1 MADEEL
7 KRESGEET
15 SEGTIDY
22 ISAINE
28 LKKNT
33 VPKSEYAKLKEENKR
48 LLDNVINGTELPEE
62 MKSRQEEPKADIA
75 ALREELYGGKKEL
88 SNLEYM
94 EKTLELR
101 DALMANG
108 EPDPFVA
115 NGVKI
120 DNPPTRETYERAQ
133 ELADIYRE
141 CIEYAQGDSALF
153 TQELQRRTVDTA
165 PLAQRQN
172 SFRR

>member
-75 ALREELYGGKKEL
+75 ALREELYGGKREL

-94 EKTLELR
+94 EKTL
-101 DALMANG
+101 
-108 EPDPFVA
+108 
-115 NGVKI
+115 
-120 DNPPTRETYERAQ
+120 Q
-133 ELADIYRE
+133 
-141 CIEYAQGDSALF
+141 
-153 TQELQRRTVDTA
+153 
-165 PLAQRQN
+165 
-172 SFRR
+172 

>member
-1 MADEEL
+1 MADEEM
-7 KRESGEET
+7 KCESGEET

-62 MKSRQEEPKADIA
+62 MKSRQEEPKVDIA

-108 EPDPFVA
+108 EPDPFVS

-165 PLAQRQN
+165 PLAKRQN